1 MAVRGPTHR
10 ERHLGLALVAVQVT
24 LLAAI
29 VVAPGGGLWPHR
41 GTVAAIG
48 LLLVVVGLVVAAAGA
63 SGLGTSLTPLPTP
76 SASSQL
82 RTGGLFRYVRH
93 PIYAG
98 LLLASVG
105 EVVRSASGWKVAAFL
120 ALFTLFT
127 VKARFEERL
136 LVERYPEYASY
147 AAHTPRFVPYF
158 SGRPPTRVRQ
168 P

>member
-1 MAVRGPTHR
+1 MAVRGSTDR
-10 ERHLGLALVAVQVT
+10 ERRLGVTLVVVQVV
-24 LLAAI
+24 LLVAI
-29 VVAPGGGLWPHR
+29 VVAPGGGLWPHG
-41 GTVAAIG
+41 GTVTAIG
-48 LLLVVVGLVVAAAGA
+48 VLLVVVGLVVAVAGA
-63 SGLGTSLTPLPTP
+63 SGLGTSLTPMPTP

-82 RTGGLFRYVRH
+82 RTGGLYRYVRH

-98 LLLASVG
+98 LLLASLG

-120 ALFTLFT
+120 ALFALFT

-136 LVERYPEYASY
+136 LAERYPEYASY